1 MTRSGGQVLVDQLV
15 AHGADLAF
23 GVPGESYL
31 AVLDAL
37 HDAPLRLI
45 VTRHES
51 GAANMAEA
59 YGKLTGRPGV
69 CMVTR
74 GPGATNASNGVHT
87 AFQDS
92 TPMILLIG
100 QVARDTVGREGFQE
114 LDYRAMYG
122 AIAKWATQVDD
133 AARLPEVV
141 ARAFS
146 VATSGR
152 PGPVV
157 LALPEDMLSERVDVS
172 DAPAQR
178 PPAPAAPAPD
188 AMARLGELLAQARA
202 PLAIVGEGG
211 WTAQT
216 GADVAAFAE
225 AQALPV
231 AASFRCQDY
240 VDNASP
246 AYAGHAA
253 LAMDPALARRIRE
266 ADVLLAIGGRLG
278 EIPTAGYTLVRP
290 GGPTQRLVHV
300 HPDPDEI
307 GAVYP
312 TELGIVAGLEAFAA
326 AARALEPAGAEARAG
341 LLEAARGDYQR
352 NLGETRELP
361 GPLQMSAV
369 MATLRDRLPAEAIL
383 TNGAG
388 NFSVWAHR
396 YYEFHRYP
404 TQLGPRSGSMGYGVP
419 AAVGAKAVHPD
430 RPVVCIAGDGDFLM
444 TGQELATA
452 VQEELPIVVLVV
464 NNAMYGTIR
473 MHQER
478 HYPGRVV
485 GTDLRN
491 PDFVAYARAFGAHGA
506 LVERSEDVPAALDE
520 ALECGRPAVIELRV
534 DPQAI
539 TPRQTLDEIRA
550 AAS

>member
-1 MTRSGGQVLVDQLV
+1 VTRSGGQVLVDQLV
-15 AHGADLAF
+15 RQGTDIAF

-37 HDAPLRLI
+37 HDAQLRLI
-45 VTRHES
+45 VTRHEG

-69 CMVTR
+69 CLVTR
-74 GPGATNASNGVHT
+74 GPGATHAANGVHT

-92 TPMILLIG
+92 TPMLLLIG

-122 AIAKWATQVDD
+122 PIAKWATQVDD
-133 AARLPEVV
+133 ASRLPEIM
-141 ARAFS
+141 ARAFA

-157 LALPEDMLSERVDVS
+157 IALPEDMLTDEVDVP
-172 DAPAQR
+172 DAHPHRPAG
-178 PPAPAAPAPD
+178 AAPGAREL
-188 AMARLGELLAQARA
+188 ARLAELLAGAQQ
-202 PLAIVGEGG
+202 PLIVVGEGG
-211 WTAQT
+211 WTALS
-216 GADVAAFAE
+216 GPDVAAFAE
-225 AQALPV
+225 VQRIPV

-240 VDNASP
+240 IDNAAA
-246 AYAGHAA
+246 AYCGHAG
-253 LAMDPALARRIRE
+253 LGMDPALARRIRE

-278 EIPTAGYTLVRP
+278 EIPTNGYTLVRP
-290 GGPTQRLVHV
+290 GVPDQRLVHV
-300 HPDPDEI
+300 HPDPGEL
-307 GAVYP
+307 GAVYQP
-312 TELGIVAGLEAFAA
+312 ELGIVSALEAFAA
-326 AARALEPAGAEARAG
+326 AAREMAPAGAERRDG
-341 LLEAARGDYQR
+341 LLEAARAEYER
-352 NLGETRELP
+352 NLHEARELP
-361 GPLQMSAV
+361 GALQLSAV
-369 MATLRDRLPAEAIL
+369 MATLRERLGPDAIV

-396 YYEFHRYP
+396 FYEFHRYP
-404 TQLGPRSGSMGYGVP
+404 AQLAPRSGSMGYGVP
-419 AAVGAKAVHPD
+419 AAVAAKAVHPD
-430 RPVVCIAGDGDFLM
+430 RPVVCLAGDGDFLM

-452 VQEELPIVVLVV
+452 VQEELAVVILVV
-464 NNAMYGTIR
+464 NNGMYGTIR

-478 HYPGRVV
+478 RYPGRVV

-491 PDFVAYARAFGAHGA
+491 PDFVALAQAYGAHAA
-506 LVERSEDVPAALDE
+506 LVERTEEFGPALDAALD
-520 ALECGRPAVIELRV
+520 CGRAAVVELRV

-550 AAS
+550 AAT